1 MSTEKDEM
9 ILSQA
14 RQYGDEM
21 HLDLWYP
28 RNETSPV
35 KSLVIGLMDVRAAD
49 NIRVSYDFDRDGW
62 RIEQEEIVTDN
73 GHYQGTGKW
82 IEVAFVQAW
91 GHEKQ
96 INEILPENS

>member
-1 MSTEKDEM
+1 MNAEKDDM

-14 RQYGDEM
+14 HQHGDEM

-62 RIEQEEIVTDN
+62 RIEQEEIMTDN
-73 GHYQGTGKW
+73 GHYQSTGVW
-82 IEVAFVQAW
+82 IEVAFIQAW
-91 GHEKQ
+91 GNEKQ
-96 INEILPENS
+96 INEIHGDEH